1 MNKFIFIVMFIY
13 SPYVL
18 AETNG
23 SLKEFITETKL
34 GTDNAACDQTALID
48 KKLFCVKKSRITLNS
63 CGKRSDWPC
72 LDIDGCLVIDK
83 YVLND

>member
-1 MNKFIFIVMFIY
+1 MRLIFLFLVFISGYIFAQDANNLLDLINHNNISITSEICNRSEEIEGKFY
-13 SPYVL
+13 
-18 AETNG
+18 
-23 SLKEFITETKL
+23 
-34 GTDNAACDQTALID
+34 
-48 KKLFCVKKSRITLNS
+48 CVQVSKVTLNA